1 MKSAPTIALT
11 AEERQVLET
20 WARGRSTPVRL
31 MERAR
36 IVLAAAQGTLNKDLS
51 RLLGMPPNKIGRWRR
66 RFAAAR
72 LEGIRKDRP
81 RGARKPDAE
90 LTRRI
95 LESTTRTTPPG
106 RTHWGSRGLAQ
117 HLGTS
122 PSTVQRVWR
131 AAGLKPHL
139 TRTFKLSNDP
149 RFAEKLLDVVGL
161 YLHPP
166 EHALVLCVDEKSQ
179 IQALDRTQPSLPMY
193 QGRGRT
199 LTHDYKRNGTTTL
212 FAALNVANGQVIGNC
227 LPRHRH
233 QEYLRFLKQIDR
245 ATPPDQ
251 ELHLIVDNYATHKHP
266 RVLRWLARHRRFHIH
281 FTPTSSSWLNLVER
295 WFRELTEN
303 RIRRD
308 SFRSVDQLV
317 AAIEEYLTLHNQ
329 SPKPFVWV
337 AQAEAILAKVERA
350 RRALENVKQTDAL
363 H

>member
-1 MKSAPTIALT
+1 MKSAPTISLT
-11 AEERQVLET
+11 AEEQQVLES

-36 IVLAAAQGTLNKDLS
+36 IVLASAQGLLNKDIS
-51 RLLGMPPNKIGRWRR
+51 RQLGMPPNKVGRWRR
-66 RFAAAR
+66 RFAVKR

-81 RGARKPDAE
+81 RGARKPDAV
-90 LTRRI
+90 LTQRI
-95 LESTTRTTPPG
+95 IETTTQTKPPG
-106 RTHWGSRGLAQ
+106 RTHWGSRGLAKQ
-117 HLGTS
+117 LNTS
-122 PSTVQRVWR
+122 PSTVLRVWR

-149 RFAEKLLDVVGL
+149 HFTEKLLDVVGL
-161 YLHPP
+161 YLNPP

-193 QGRGRT
+193 KGRGGT

-212 FAALNVANGQVIGNC
+212 FAALNVASGEVIGHC

-233 QEYLRFLKQIDR
+233 QEYLKFLRQIDDV
-245 ATPPDQ
+245 TPADK

-266 RVLRWLARHRRFHIH
+266 RVLRWLSRHPRFHIH

-295 WFRELTEN
+295 WFRDITVN

-308 SFRSVDQLV
+308 SFCSVEKLV
-317 AAIEEYLTLHNQ
+317 SAIQEYLALHNQ

-337 AQAEAILAKVERA
+337 AQAEVILAKVERA
-350 RRALENVKQTDAL
+350 RRALEKVKQRDAL